1 MEELVNGAQQA
12 GQNGQGYIDYYAQ
25 SQGYMTMIMFLVFAL
40 AAISLIFLFV
50 QLKHKKYE
58 AQARV
63 EASKYSAVGDI
74 KVAEIYS
81 SAGMSKNKGKVTS
94 HDKKVSEI
102 VEVSKLDEIDR
113 LKSLLR
119 SEDIDNR
126 DELLSLLQEI
136 EENFEEEN

>member
-63 EASKYSAVGDI
+63 EASKYSA
-74 KVAEIYS
+74 
-81 SAGMSKNKGKVTS
+81 
-94 HDKKVSEI
+94 KKF
-102 VEVSKLDEIDR
+102 
-113 LKSLLR
+113 LK
-119 SEDIDNR
+119 
-126 DELLSLLQEI
+126 
-136 EENFEEEN
+136 

>member
-12 GQNGQGYIDYYAQ
+12 GQNG
-25 SQGYMTMIMFLVFAL
+25 QGYMTMIMFLVFAL

-81 SAGMSKNKGKVTS
+81 SAGMSKNKRRVTS
-94 HDKKVSEI
+94 H
-102 VEVSKLDEIDR
+102 KL
-113 LKSLLR
+113 LYML
-119 SEDIDNR
+119 
-126 DELLSLLQEI
+126 
-136 EENFEEEN
+136 

>member
-58 AQARV
+58 AQARR
-63 EASKYSAVGDI
+63 SFKI
-74 KVAEIYS
+74 FS
-81 SAGMSKNKGKVTS
+81 SW
-94 HDKKVSEI
+94 
-102 VEVSKLDEIDR
+102 
-113 LKSLLR
+113 
-119 SEDIDNR
+119 
-126 DELLSLLQEI
+126 
-136 EENFEEEN
+136 

>member
-1 MEELVNGAQQA
+1 MQRYTLLQVCLRTKE
-12 GQNGQGYIDYYAQ
+12 
-25 SQGYMTMIMFLVFAL
+25 
-40 AAISLIFLFV
+40 
-50 QLKHKKYE
+50 
-58 AQARV
+58 R
-63 EASKYSAVGDI
+63 
-74 KVAEIYS
+74 
-81 SAGMSKNKGKVTS
+81 S
-94 HDKKVSEI
+94 HHKKVSEI

>member
-1 MEELVNGAQQA
+1 
-12 GQNGQGYIDYYAQ
+12 
-25 SQGYMTMIMFLVFAL
+25 
-40 AAISLIFLFV
+40 
-50 QLKHKKYE
+50 
-58 AQARV
+58 
-63 EASKYSAVGDI
+63 
-74 KVAEIYS
+74 
-81 SAGMSKNKGKVTS
+81 MSKNKRRVTS

-136 EENFEEEN
+136 EEKFEEEN